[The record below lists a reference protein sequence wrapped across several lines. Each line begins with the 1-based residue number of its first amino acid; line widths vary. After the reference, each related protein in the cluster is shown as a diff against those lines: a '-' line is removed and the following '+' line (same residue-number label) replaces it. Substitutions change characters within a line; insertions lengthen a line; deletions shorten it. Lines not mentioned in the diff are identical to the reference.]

1 MCPAMSPP
9 RQTELSQQPPTLGT
23 RPARARVSLPLR
35 LPHPQFHTEDSRA
48 RISPEPP
55 PICDFKRPQ
64 KFSQMS
70 PIPTLSSPF
79 FSLVLPRL
87 VRPCRSSWGL
97 NPQTLLQDL
106 MADLKSELSGSLA
119 KLILGLMLTP
129 AQYDAKQLRKA
140 VEVIVTLL
148 VLVAGQENEMVL
160 AVAVP
165 TLLVAQGCEC
175 PHV

>member
-1 MCPAMSPP
+1 
-9 RQTELSQQPPTLGT
+9 
-23 RPARARVSLPLR
+23 
-35 LPHPQFHTEDSRA
+35 
-48 RISPEPP
+48 
-55 PICDFKRPQ
+55 
-64 KFSQMS
+64 
-70 PIPTLSSPF
+70 
-79 FSLVLPRL
+79 
-87 VRPCRSSWGL
+87 
-97 NPQTLLQDL
+97 

-148 VLVAGQENEMVL
+148 VLVARQENEMVL